1 MIICD
6 LILQNT
12 KCPFTKGHQC
22 RMDWMLLVPSQV
34 PVLEVWSARGQGLRR
49 KRKGTDSLCEMGLRD
64 KF

>member
-1 MIICD
+1 MSIYERTPV
-6 LILQNT
+6 QNGLDAA
-12 KCPFTKGHQC
+12 C
-22 RMDWMLLVPSQV
+22 PSQV